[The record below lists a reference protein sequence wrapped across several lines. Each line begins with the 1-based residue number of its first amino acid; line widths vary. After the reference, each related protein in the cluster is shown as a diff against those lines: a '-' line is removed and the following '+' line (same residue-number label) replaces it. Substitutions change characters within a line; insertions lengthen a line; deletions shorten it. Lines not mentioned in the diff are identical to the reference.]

1 MITTGMIRFRYG
13 NIYIFQQ
20 RMLDSHAQSFN
31 PIEAAKTQTLKYSTA
46 GLARKILPWE
56 TCLFD
61 TIILL
66 FQEPILPAILEE
78 TIVK

>member
-1 MITTGMIRFRYG
+1 MKTTGTIRSRYG
-13 NIYIFQQ
+13 NIYFFQQ
-20 RMLDSHAQSFN
+20 RMLDSNAQSFY
-31 PIEAAKTQTLKYSTA
+31 PIEAVKTIKYLKS
-46 GLARKILPWE
+46 GLVRRILPWE

-66 FQEPILPAILEE
+66 LQEPILPAMLEA